1 MIISIGQAVS
11 DYLFD
16 VFVLKFDFWLAF
28 GIVAQLLF
36 TARFLVQWLASE
48 REGNSV
54 MPLSFWYFSM
64 GGGLMTLIYGIVRRE
79 PIIIMGQALA
89 MVIYTRNL
97 ILIFRNR
104 RRKSGSGEA
113 P

>member
-1 MIISIGQAVS
+1 MIISFGHAIS
-11 DYLFD
+11 DYVYD

-48 REGNSV
+48 REGQSV

-64 GGGLMTLIYGIVRRE
+64 GGGLMTLLYGIVRRE

-97 ILIFRNR
+97 VLIYRNR
-104 RRKSGSGEA
+104 GRKRGPEA
-113 P
+113 

>member
-1 MIISIGQAVS
+1 MIISIGHAIS
-11 DYLFD
+11 DYIYD

-64 GGGLMTLIYGIVRRE
+64 GGGLMTLVYGIVRRE

-97 ILIFRNR
+97 ILIFRNKR
-104 RRKSGSGEA
+104 RQRSSGT
-113 P
+113 